1 MKESPDPLLL
11 RDAIKSLG
19 NALRAEQKCSYAN
32 TSQSTGLDAFI
43 DDWLCDYPGVAQ
55 YPPLTVVVNALRG
68 YDALSMHTRQQRGE
82 AGLRALLALY
92 NATTTAVDGDS
103 PTQAPAPKS
112 ERVRPPQPAP
122 PPAAMVRPAP
132 PAPTAKTPAKPKKTT
147 TVPTSGTPVTSV
159 SSSSAQA
166 RARYSSVCRSLS
178 PRPIN
183 SLRCRPSPRAAA
195 ALTITHRCS
204 RFLTVMG
211 IGTALMTASTNC

>member
-32 TSQSTGLDAFI
+32 NSQSSGLDSFI

-55 YPPLTVVVNALRG
+55 YPPLTIIVNALRG
-68 YDALSMHTRQQRGE
+68 YDALTMHTRQLRGE

-103 PTQAPAPKS
+103 PVQTPAPKS
-112 ERVRPPQPAP
+112 DLVRAPQPAS

-132 PAPTAKTPAKPKKTT
+132 PAPTAKAPAKPKKTT
-147 TVPTSGTPVTSV
+147 PRTHQRHAGDPQFGTRRGPRCRGEQCQSIPAPRRADRPRRAV
-159 SSSSAQA
+159 SLPIA
-166 RARYSSVCRSLS
+166 
-178 PRPIN
+178 PRRPRQSPIN
-183 SLRCRPSPRAAA
+183 RRHARRRDILGGR
-195 ALTITHRCS
+195 HHH
-204 RFLTVMG
+204 
-211 IGTALMTASTNC
+211 

>member
-68 YDALSMHTRQQRGE
+68 YDVLSMHTRQQRGE

-92 NATTTAVDGDS
+92 NATTTAVDGD
-103 PTQAPAPKS
+103 PPAPKS
-112 ERVRPPQPAP
+112 ERVRTPQPAS

-132 PAPTAKTPAKPKKTT
+132 PAPGAP
-147 TVPTSGTPVTSV
+147 
-159 SSSSAQA
+159 
-166 RARYSSVCRSLS
+166 LS
-178 PRPIN
+178 E
-183 SLRCRPSPRAAA
+183 AA
-195 ALTITHRCS
+195 C
-204 RFLTVMG
+204 
-211 IGTALMTASTNC
+211 C